1 MSDLKKKK
9 ILLAGLTGLAV
20 FLMLTPSASAA
31 SKKKSA
37 GSDPYGINK
46 ILKKLMAKKKV
57 SPKQH
62 VQLDIFLKPQNQ
74 SQLTDEIY
82 NVNTPGKPNFKQFY
96 TPSSFRAKFG
106 QPAKVTGQYKP
117 YLAKY
122 HLKSHVFSN
131 GLIIKVSGSA
141 KNINKAF
148 STNLETAKYHDNPVQ
163 FSSKKP
169 KMPAELADNVLTV
182 LGITNLN
189 TRAGGLAKKNKTKV
203 KKPEKKYAPS
213 KFSDRYQLQPL
224 YDKGYEG
231 QGQTVGIISFAGFKK
246 SDVTHFWKSE
256 GVNSNPNRISIKK
269 ISSPSSQPTNDALS
283 QVETTVDA
291 QQAGAIA
298 PKANVR
304 VYHSNFSDVG
314 MVNVFATAFDENKA
328 GSLSLSW
335 GINEYM
341 THYLKNNKMLT
352 PVYGQVMNIVMAQGA
367 LQGVSTFVA
376 SGDSGALG
384 QGIGGK
390 IGPISIPNYST
401 YAFFP
406 ADNPWVTTTG
416 GTTLPFSKKIKKG
429 IKVSVDKERAWG
441 GDYMFNAYAKGR
453 HDLLNNIKLYS
464 YAMAG
469 GGGGI
474 SHLYNTPQYQEGV
487 PGVNTFNARQYV
499 SNLMQPRMNPVLV
512 SGTDYGRNYPDV
524 SANADPL
531 TGYDLYDKA
540 LGGWQVTGGTSF
552 VAPQF
557 NGATAVMN
565 SGKGQRMGLWNTQ
578 IYQLAQ
584 DKDKNPFT
592 VMDSTT
598 NNSNLYY
605 TGQPGK
611 IYNQATGLGTVN
623 FEKLY
628 DSYQ

>member
-1 MSDLKKKK
+1 MSYLKAKKL
-9 ILLAGLTGLAV
+9 LLAGLTGAAV
-20 FLMLTPSASAA
+20 FLLLAPSASAA

-57 SPKQH
+57 SPKKH

-74 SQLTDEIY
+74 KQLTDEIY
-82 NVNTPGKPNFKQFY
+82 NVNTPGKPSFKQFY
-96 TPSSFRAKFG
+96 TPASFRAKFG
-106 QPAKVTGQYKP
+106 QPAKVTGQYKT
-117 YLAKY
+117 YLTKY
-122 HLKSHVFSN
+122 HLKSHVFAN
-131 GLIIKVSGSA
+131 GLIIKVSGTA
-141 KNINKAF
+141 KNVNKAF
-148 STNLETAKYHDNPVQ
+148 STNLETAKYHENPVQ

-169 KMPAELADNVLTV
+169 KMPTALADNVLAV

-189 TRAGGLAKKNKTKV
+189 TKAGGLAKKTK
-203 KKPEKKYAPS
+203 KKAKGPEKKYSPS
-213 KFSDRYQLQPL
+213 KFTKRYQLQPL
-224 YDKGYEG
+224 YDKGYQG
-231 QGQTVGIISFAGFKK
+231 QGQTVGIITFAGLKK
-246 SDVTHFWKSE
+246 SNVTHFWKSE
-256 GVNSNPNRISIKK
+256 GVNSSSKRISVKK
-269 ISSPSSQPTNDALS
+269 IASPSSQTTDTPEN

-291 QQAGAIA
+291 EQAGAVA

-304 VYHSNFSDVG
+304 VYQANFSDVG
-314 MVNVFATAFDENKA
+314 MVNAFATAFDENKA
-328 GSLSLSW
+328 GSLSISW
-335 GINEYM
+335 GTNEYL
-341 THYLKNNKMLT
+341 THYLKNNRLLT

-367 LQGVSTFVA
+367 LQGVSTFAA
-376 SGDSGALG
+376 SGDSGALA

-390 IGPISIPNYST
+390 IGPISLPNYST

-416 GTTLPFSKKIKKG
+416 GTTLPFSKQIKKG
-429 IKVSVDKERAWG
+429 VKVSVDKERAWG
-441 GDYMFNAYAKGR
+441 GDYLFNAYFKGR
-453 HDLLNNIKLYS
+453 NNMLNNIKLYS
-464 YAMAG
+464 YATAG

-487 PGVNTFNARQYV
+487 PGVNTFNARQYI
-499 SNLMQPRMNPVLV
+499 SNLLQPRKSPVLV
-512 SGTDYGRNYPDV
+512 SGTDYGRNYPDI
-524 SANADPL
+524 SADADPL
-531 TGYDLYDKA
+531 TGYDVYDKA
-540 LGGWQVTGGTSF
+540 MGGWQVSGGTSF

-565 SGKGQRMGLWNTQ
+565 SGKGTRMGLWNTQ

-584 DKDKNPFT
+584 DKAKTPFT

-611 IYNQATGLGTVN
+611 VYNQATGLGTVN